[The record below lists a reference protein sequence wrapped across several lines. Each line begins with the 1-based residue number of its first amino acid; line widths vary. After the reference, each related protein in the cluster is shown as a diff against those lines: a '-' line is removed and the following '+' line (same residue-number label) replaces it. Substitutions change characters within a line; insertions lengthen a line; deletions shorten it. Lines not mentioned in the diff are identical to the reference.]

1 MMLPLPVETIIEW
14 EQPFYEFDEGGN
26 MIYEIC
32 ANVTVDEIV
41 GGRIEERQ
49 VILRNGTATGRP
61 SRHVK
66 SHHNLY

>member
-1 MMLPLPVETIIEW
+1 M
-14 EQPFYEFDEGGN
+14 YEFDEGGN
-26 MIYEIC
+26 VTYEIC
-32 ANVTVDEIV
+32 AFTDDEIV
-41 GGRIEERQ
+41 EGRSEERQ